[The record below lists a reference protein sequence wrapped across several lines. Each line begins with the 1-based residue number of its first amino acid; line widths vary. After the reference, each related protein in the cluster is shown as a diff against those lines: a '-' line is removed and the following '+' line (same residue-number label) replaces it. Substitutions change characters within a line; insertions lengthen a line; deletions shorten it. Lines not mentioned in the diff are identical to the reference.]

1 MEKDVFLIRWYGPF
15 ESREQLSEWEIKDRP
30 NQFFYLY
37 LFQAKK
43 KGKTK
48 YDYYCGMTWHRKNSG
63 ACVANRMG
71 DKNHHIHEYENERP
85 KSILIW
91 VGTIINKKI
100 FSSDDVHLCETIL
113 ISDLS
118 IFDVDDKHLV
128 NKKDMTY
135 DGDNNVYII
144 NEWFDKSKAE
154 DTRYKQ
160 RPGGI
165 NAIPNLVPDVII
177 YNGRDESYSY
187 AKRLS
192 SRR

>member
-1 MEKDVFLIRWYGPF
+1 MEKDVYLIRWYGPF
-15 ESREQLSEWEIKDRP
+15 ESRKKLLEWEIKDKP
-30 NQFFYLY
+30 NDFFYLY

-91 VGTIINKKI
+91 AGTIVNKKTI
-100 FSSDDVHLCETIL
+100 SRPNVHLCETIL
-113 ISDLS
+113 INDLS
-118 IFDVDDKHLV
+118 IFDVDDNHLV

-135 DGDNNVYII
+135 NGDNDVYII
-144 NEWFDKSKAE
+144 NEWYDFNKQD

-160 RPGGI
+160 RPGGT
-165 NAIPNLVPDVII
+165 NAIPNLVPDVIV
-177 YNGRDESYSY
+177 YHGNEKSYTY
-187 AKRLS
+187 ARKLTA
-192 SRR
+192 RR